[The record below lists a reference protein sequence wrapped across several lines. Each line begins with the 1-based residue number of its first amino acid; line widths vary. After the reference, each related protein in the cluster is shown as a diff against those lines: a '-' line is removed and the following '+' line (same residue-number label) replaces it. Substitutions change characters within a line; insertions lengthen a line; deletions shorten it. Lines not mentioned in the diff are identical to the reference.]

1 MTRDHRLVATHL
13 RIGHVF
19 LWIHINK
26 LHDPVAVGSRR
37 GREKARG
44 WIKDFKSHKLAPPIQ
59 LDVRFKNYRPSG
71 VLSYL
76 SIVEHSDAH
85 SIRFNR
91 QGHHRGIEIPGIH
104 YDLRT
109 IPGTLV

>member
-1 MTRDHRLVATHL
+1 
-13 RIGHVF
+13 
-19 LWIHINK
+19 
-26 LHDPVAVGSRR
+26 
-37 GREKARG
+37 
-44 WIKDFKSHKLAPPIQ
+44 
-59 LDVRFKNYRPSG
+59 VRFKNYRPSG